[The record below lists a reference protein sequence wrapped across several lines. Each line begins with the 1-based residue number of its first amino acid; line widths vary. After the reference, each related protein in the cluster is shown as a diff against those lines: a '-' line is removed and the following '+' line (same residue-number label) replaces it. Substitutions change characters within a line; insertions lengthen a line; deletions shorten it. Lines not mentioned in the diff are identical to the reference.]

1 MSSNLPKRLGKY
13 ELQERLGQGG
23 MAEVWKALD
32 PQLKRYV
39 AIKFLH
45 AKLGADPEFM
55 TRLVR
60 EGQAIASLRHPNI
73 VQVYD
78 FQIASPGGDGPTAYM
93 IMDYIIGQTL
103 ADYIRKTSAVRNFPS
118 ASEFVNLFAPISLAV
133 DYAHQH
139 GIIHRDI
146 KPPNILLDS
155 RNTLHNAM
163 GEPIL
168 TDFGIVKLLG
178 EATLTAVGV
187 SIGTPLY
194 ISPEQVRGVQPTKE
208 SDIYSLGIMLYEMY
222 VGAPPF
228 RGDSPYTIMM
238 QHLQADPPRPSFVRQ
253 GIPRAL
259 DAVISRALAKNPQE
273 RFPTATA
280 MTAALAE
287 AIGVPVP
294 LSISRSVSLHNT
306 GQNMPSTLSQDIP
319 TMRTDSGRPS
329 LASSASDLPTVRAE
343 ISTPTI
349 GSSASDLP
357 TVGADVNTPPGI
369 KYPAPVSPTSNSPR
383 PPTIMPTVPSS
394 PPPSQAP
401 VSASPQTPL
410 PPVPLPASIPS
421 RPAGRQ
427 RKGLIAIIG
436 AVLLVLIIGSGLGV
450 FLFSSKGSPSNPTST
465 AGTGST
471 NIVGHAAFT
480 SSQQLDSQG
489 VPSIND
495 GMQVQLQNIP
505 APASGNSYYA
515 WLQDN
520 QTETQS
526 ILLGPLTINQGVATL
541 SYADGQHRD
550 LLTMMNSFVVTEES
564 TYPPPNN
571 PTLDKSKWRYSATL
585 PQTPSGAD
593 HFSYLDHV
601 RHLLASEPTLE
612 KLNLHGGVDFWF
624 VSNIVE
630 MQKEALE
637 IKDHGNPQDIRQQLA
652 NLLYYLDGKC
662 APQELTYAPAGSPS
676 LPQSGTIS
684 RSTVVGLLDCAQ
696 VPDPPGHVTHIGRH
710 LIGIAQSPGAPA
722 DQVKRATQINSD
734 LNNIKAWLVQAR
746 KDAMQLIAMN
756 DTDLLQAHALRNDLA
771 VYATYTV
778 SGRTDPITQAIEPS
792 AQQIANNIEL
802 LATFDVMPFKG

>member
-23 MAEVWKALD
+23 MAEVWKAFD

-45 AKLGADPEFM
+45 TKLGADPEFV
-55 TRLVR
+55 TRFVR

-78 FQIASPGGDGPTAYM
+78 FQIASPESDGPTVYM
-93 IMDYIIGQTL
+93 IMDYIVGQTL

-118 ASEFVNLFAPISLAV
+118 ASEFVNLFTPISLAV

-146 KPPNILLDS
+146 KPANILLDS
-155 RNTLHNAM
+155 RNTMHNPM

-168 TDFGIVKLLG
+168 TDFGIVKMLG
-178 EATLTAVGV
+178 ETTLTTAGM
-187 SIGTPLY
+187 SLGTPLY
-194 ISPEQVRGVQPTKE
+194 ISPEQVQGVQPTKE
-208 SDIYSLGIMLYEMY
+208 SDIYSLGVMLYEMY
-222 VGAPPF
+222 VGTPPF
-228 RGDSPYTIMM
+228 RGDSPYTIMI
-238 QHLQADPPRPSFVRQ
+238 QHLQVDPPRPSLVRQ

-273 RFPTATA
+273 RFPSAAA

-287 AIGVPVP
+287 AVGVPVP

-306 GQNMPSTLSQDIP
+306 SQNAPSALSQDIP
-319 TMRTDSGRPS
+319 TLRTDSGRPP
-329 LASSASDLPTVRAE
+329 LASSASELPTVRAE
-343 ISTPTI
+343 TSTPTVT
-349 GSSASDLP
+349 SSASNLR

-369 KYPAPVSPTSNSPR
+369 RYPAPVSPTSNSPR
-383 PPTIMPTVPSS
+383 PPIIIPTVPSS
-394 PPPSQAP
+394 APPSRAP
-401 VSASPQTPL
+401 ASASPQTPL
-410 PPVPLPASIPS
+410 PPVPLPASVLP

-436 AVLLVLIIGSGLGV
+436 AVLLVVIIGSGLGV
-450 FLFSSKGSPSNPTST
+450 FLFSSRGNS
-465 AGTGST
+465 
-471 NIVGHAAFT
+471 IVGHAAFT
-480 SSQQLDSQG
+480 SSQQLNSQD
-489 VPSIND
+489 VPGIND

-520 QTETQS
+520 QTEATS

-541 SYADGQHRD
+541 TYMDGQHRD
-550 LLTMMNSFVVTEES
+550 LLTMMSSFLVTEES
-564 TYPPPNN
+564 TNPPPNN
-571 PTLDKSKWRYSATL
+571 PTIDKSKWRYIATL

-601 RHLLASEPTLE
+601 RHLLASEPALE
-612 KLNLHGGVDFWF
+612 KLNLHGGVDYWF

-630 MQKEALE
+630 LQKEALE
-637 IKDHGNPQDIRQQLA
+637 IRDHGTSQDIRQQLT

-662 APQELTYAPAGSPS
+662 APQDLRAAPAGSPS
-676 LPQSGTIS
+676 LPQSSTIA
-684 RSTVVGLLDCAQ
+684 RSTQVGLFDCALVQ
-696 VPDPPGHVTHIGRH
+696 DPPGHVTHIGRH
-710 LIGIAQSPGAPA
+710 LTGIAQSPGASA
-722 DQVKRATQINSD
+722 EQVNRATQINSD
-734 LNNIKAWLVQAR
+734 LNNIKAWLVQVR
-746 KDAMQLIAMN
+746 KDALQLITMN
-756 DTDLLQAHALRNDLA
+756 DTDLLQARALRNDLV
-771 VYATYTV
+771 VYSSYAV
-778 SGRTDPITQAIEPS
+778 SGRTDPVTQAVEPS
-792 AQQIANNIEL
+792 AEQIANNIEL
-802 LATFDVMPFKG
+802 LATFDVMP

>member
-23 MAEVWKALD
+23 MAEVWKAFD

-45 AKLGADPEFM
+45 TKLGSDPEFM
-55 TRLVR
+55 TRFVR

-93 IMDYIIGQTL
+93 VMDYVIGQTL
-103 ADYIRKTSAVRNFPS
+103 ADYIRRTSAIRNFPS
-118 ASEFVNLFAPISLAV
+118 ASEFVNVFAPISLAV

-146 KPPNILLDS
+146 KPANILLDS
-155 RNTLHNAM
+155 RNTMHNPM

-178 EATLTAVGV
+178 EATLTAAGV

-194 ISPEQVRGVQPTKE
+194 ISPEQVRGTQPTKE

-222 VGAPPF
+222 VGTPPF

-238 QHLQADPPRPSFVRQ
+238 QHLQADPPQPSLVRQ

-273 RFPTATA
+273 RFPTAAA

-287 AIGVPVP
+287 AVGIPVP
-294 LSISRSVSLHNT
+294 LSIGRSVSLHNT
-306 GQNMPSTLSQDIP
+306 GQNVPSTLPQDIA
-319 TMRTDSGRPS
+319 TVRTDRPPM
-329 LASSASDLPTVRAE
+329 ASSASDLPTVRSKM
-343 ISTPTI
+343 STPTMA
-349 GSSASDLP
+349 SSASDLP

-369 KYPAPVSPTSNSPR
+369 KYPEPVPPTSKSPQ
-383 PPTIMPTVPSS
+383 PPTIMPTVPSG

-401 VSASPQTPL
+401 VSVSPQTPL
-410 PPVPLPASIPS
+410 PPVPLPASMPS

-436 AVLLVLIIGSGLGV
+436 AVLLVVIIGSGLGV
-450 FLFSSKGSPSNPTST
+450 FLLRGYSSTS
-465 AGTGST
+465 
-471 NIVGHAAFT
+471 IVGHAAFT
-480 SSQQLDSQG
+480 SSQQLNSQG
-489 VPSIND
+489 VPGIND
-495 GMQVQLQNIP
+495 GMQIQLQNIP

-526 ILLGPLTINQGVATL
+526 IFLGALALNQGVATL
-541 SYADGQHRD
+541 SYADSQHRD
-550 LLTMMNSFVVTEES
+550 LLTTMNSFLVTEEN
-564 TYPPPNN
+564 TNPPPNN
-571 PTLDKSKWRYSATL
+571 PTLDKTKWRYTATL
-585 PQTPSGAD
+585 PQTPATTD

-601 RHLLASEPTLE
+601 RHLLAIEPALE
-612 KLNLHGGVDFWF
+612 KLNLHGGIDYWF
-624 VSNIVE
+624 VSNLE
-630 MQKEALE
+630 ELQKEALE
-637 IKDHGNPQDIRQQLA
+637 IRDHGTAPDIRQQLT

-676 LPQSGTIS
+676 LPQSGTI
-684 RSTVVGLLDCAQ
+684 RNSTVVGLLDCAQ

-710 LIGIAQSPGAPA
+710 LTGIAQSPGAPA

-734 LNNIKAWLVQAR
+734 LNNIKAWLVRVR
-746 KDAMQLIAMN
+746 KDALQLIAMN
-756 DTDLLQAHALRNDLA
+756 DTDLLQNHSLRNDLV

-778 SGRTDPITQAIEPS
+778 SGRTDPVTQALEPS
-792 AQQIANNIEL
+792 GQQIANNIEL